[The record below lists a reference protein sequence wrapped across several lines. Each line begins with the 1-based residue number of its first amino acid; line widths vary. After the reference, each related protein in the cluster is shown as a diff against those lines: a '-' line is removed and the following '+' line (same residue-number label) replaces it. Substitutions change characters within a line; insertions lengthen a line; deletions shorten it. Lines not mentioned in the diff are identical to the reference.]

1 LPLRV
6 KEKIMQIKQPLLGQK
21 IQEWRK
27 AKGLTQEELVERC
40 NINVRTIQRIEA
52 GEVTPR
58 SYTVKAILEVL
69 EVNSDDIKTVAV
81 EEEDQIKGTE
91 INSWLKFSFI
101 AGIIYLIFAIAETLF
116 DAYLLMEKSSLSI
129 GIGYAYT
136 FLKVSVLILFS
147 MFTIA
152 FFKLGTLF
160 SNVLLKAV
168 AILLIITTGVFIV
181 EDIASYWMGQ
191 ELLAGLIFR
200 SMVSGVL
207 YVLFAVC
214 LLQLSNSRGK
224 IYLIAGL
231 FGILTGVSF
240 LTVVFAIPGLV
251 LLTVFEMIL
260 IVLLHQEYKGNTL
273 ESPFSFKNKA
283 QVFH

>member
-1 LPLRV
+1 
-6 KEKIMQIKQPLLGQK
+6 MMIKQPLLGQK

-58 SYTVKAILEVL
+58 SYTVKAILDVL
-69 EVNSDDIKTVAV
+69 EVNSDDVKTVAI
-81 EEEDQIKGTE
+81 EGEDQIKGTE
-91 INSWLKFSFI
+91 ISSWLKFSFI
-101 AGIIYLIFAIAETLF
+101 AGIIYLIFATAESLF
-116 DAYLLMEKSSLSI
+116 DAYLFMEKFSHSLE
-129 GIGYAYT
+129 IGYAYT

-168 AILLIITTGVFIV
+168 AILLILTTGTFIV
-181 EDIASYWMGQ
+181 EDIAVYWMGQ
-191 ELLAGLIFR
+191 ELLLSLIFR

-214 LLQLSNSRGK
+214 LLQLSKSRGK
-224 IYLIAGL
+224 IYLIAGV

-240 LTVVFAIPGLV
+240 LTVVFAIPGLI
-251 LLTVFEMIL
+251 LLTVFELLL
-260 IVLLHQEYKGNTL
+260 IILLHQEYKGNTMD
-273 ESPFSFKNKA
+273 SFFSFQNKA
-283 QVFH
+283 QVLH